1 MGEPHQSRVYSD
13 LARFYDHT
21 FGRIFVDHEHE
32 TIEQLNLRP
41 GQQVLEVGVGTGIS
55 LDAYPPYVKV
65 VGIDPSGDM
74 LAHAVKK
81 TLENGWG
88 HIDVR
93 QGDALNLEF
102 PDNSF
107 DWVTTFHVMSV
118 VPDPLRMMQEMLRV
132 CKPGGK
138 IVLINHFAS
147 ENPLLYSLVWIA
159 NPLTRHLGW
168 TTRLLVRDV
177 LDGHKIS
184 VERNERIAR
193 FSFHRVVVATKLAA

>member
-1 MGEPHQSRVYSD
+1 
-13 LARFYDHT
+13 
-21 FGRIFVDHEHE
+21 
-32 TIEQLNLRP
+32 
-41 GQQVLEVGVGTGIS
+41 
-55 LDAYPPYVKV
+55 
-65 VGIDPSGDM
+65 
-74 LAHAVKK
+74 
-81 TLENGWG
+81 
-88 HIDVR
+88 
-93 QGDALNLEF
+93 
-102 PDNSF
+102 
-107 DWVTTFHVMSV
+107 MSV
-118 VPDPLRMMQEMLRV
+118 VQDPLRMMQEMLRV

-193 FSFHRVVVATKLAA
+193 FSFHRVVIATKLAA